1 VTAAMTGASVVS
13 GVAATWEIL
22 DELADGTVLVRYR
35 LASHPEDTWYSRDVR
50 EGDGLR
56 SLCRCQ
62 HMREDHA
69 RHCRDADRRM
79 ADVLAERARG
89 RTAALPAPAGTRFLT
104 CCAGYWSATIGGA
117 CPTCGAL
124 GTALVPDVDLDA
136 RPDGTV
142 TVRTSNVHAY
152 HALSDAGLTRD
163 TARVIADGCGSVYRS
178 AGLTKVTLGDRLA
191 ALGWRVKGRKTAQP
205 SLFGGARVT
214 PPSPRGGA
222 R

>member
-1 VTAAMTGASVVS
+1 MTPPTTGSNAVCGVV
-13 GVAATWEIL
+13 ATWEIL
-22 DELADGTVLVRYR
+22 DDLADGTVLVRYR
-35 LASHPEDTWYSRDVR
+35 LASHPEDVWYSRDVR
-50 EGDGLR
+50 EGDNVR

-79 ADVLAERARG
+79 ADIRAEQARV
-89 RTAALPAPAGTRFLT
+89 RTAALPAPAGARFFT

-124 GTALVPDVDLDA
+124 GTVLVPEVDLDA
-136 RPDGTV
+136 RSDGTI

-163 TARVIADGCGSVYRS
+163 TARVVADECGDVFRS
-178 AGLTKVTLGDRLA
+178 AGLTKAALGDRLA
-191 ALGWRVKGRKTAQP
+191 ALGWRVKGRKAAQP
-205 SLFGGARVT
+205 LLFGRPA
-214 PPSPRGGA
+214 
-222 R
+222 

>member
-1 VTAAMTGASVVS
+1 VTALAIGSSVVC
-13 GVAATWEIL
+13 GVVATWEIL

-35 LASHPEDTWYSRDVR
+35 LASHPDDVWYSRDLR

-56 SLCRCQ
+56 SLCRCT

-79 ADVLAERARG
+79 ADVLAERARV
-89 RTAALPAPAGTRFLT
+89 RTAALPAPAGARFLT

-124 GTALVPDVDLDA
+124 GAVLVPEVDLEA

-142 TVRTSNVHAY
+142 TVRTSNVHVY
-152 HALSDAGLTRD
+152 HALSDAGLTSI
-163 TARVIADGCGSVYRS
+163 TARVVDDAWGSVYRS
-178 AGLTKVTLGDRLA
+178 AGLTARTMGDRLA
-191 ALGWRVKGRKTAQP
+191 ALGWRVAGRKVGQP
-205 SLFGGARVT
+205 SLFGGAR
-214 PPSPRGGA
+214 
-222 R
+222 

>member
-1 VTAAMTGASVVS
+1 MSGPMTGSNTVC
-13 GVAATWEIL
+13 GVASTWEIL

-50 EGDGLR
+50 EGDNVR

-79 ADVLAERARG
+79 ADIRAEQACVRP
-89 RTAALPAPAGTRFLT
+89 AALPAPAGARFLT

-124 GTALVPDVDLDA
+124 GAVLVPEVDLEA

-142 TVRTSNVHAY
+142 TVRTSNVHVY
-152 HALSDAGLTRD
+152 HALSDAGLTRE
-163 TARVIADGCGSVYRS
+163 TARVVDDAWGSVNRS
-178 AGLTKVTLGDRLA
+178 AGLTARTMGDRLA
-191 ALGWRVKGRKTAQP
+191 ALGWRVKGHKIAQP
-205 SLFGGARVT
+205 SLFGRPV
-214 PPSPRGGA
+214 
-222 R
+222 